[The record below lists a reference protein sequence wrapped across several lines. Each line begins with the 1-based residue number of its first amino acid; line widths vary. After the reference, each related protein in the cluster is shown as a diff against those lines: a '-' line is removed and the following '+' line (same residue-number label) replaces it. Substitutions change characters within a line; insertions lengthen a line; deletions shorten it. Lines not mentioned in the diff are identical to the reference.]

1 MTAAGVKVSLGLVAG
16 TVSAVLGAM
25 IISMAATS
33 SAAASEAKLAAILH
47 VPTGATVLNFNAA
60 DLSFTQGEA

>member
-1 MTAAGVKVSLGLVAG
+1 
-16 TVSAVLGAM
+16 M